1 MEETGL
7 VCDGCSLNVKG
18 PIEVGV
24 QPKAGSRQVALIGI
38 VMALV
43 KAALA
48 RLRDP
53 VDNGDAKREF
63 DKAVLCGAIGEVWG
77 EVGADLGDVVASE
90 GITGGKAH
98 GGVGEVL
105 TEDQD
110 ALTNVIADE
119 VEGHPGIGVGCL
131 A

>member
-1 MEETGL
+1 METGL
-7 VCDGCSLNVKG
+7 VPNGCGLNVER
-18 PIEVGV
+18 PIGAGL
-24 QPKAGSRQVALIGI
+24 QPEDRSWCIELEGI
-38 VMALV
+38 AMALV
-43 KAALA
+43 KVALVH
-48 RLRDP
+48 LRDP
-53 VDNGDAKREF
+53 IDNGDAKKEF